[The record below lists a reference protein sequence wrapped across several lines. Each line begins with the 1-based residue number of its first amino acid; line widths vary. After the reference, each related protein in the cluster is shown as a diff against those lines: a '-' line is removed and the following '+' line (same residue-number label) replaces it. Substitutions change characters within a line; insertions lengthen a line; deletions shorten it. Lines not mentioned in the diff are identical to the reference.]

1 MKLSSEMY
9 PRAKGGVFAKSQT
22 GLGLVGAVFVIVV
35 VALLAVAMAKMLE
48 ADKLSQSFETLGL
61 KAFLAAESGAQ
72 LGVNRLLAPDGVGAC
87 VTTTESLEANSLR
100 FCTADISCGL
110 MTSGG
115 ETFYT
120 ITSRGSCRAG
130 DLIASRALEIRVRP

>member
-1 MKLSSEMY
+1 MCPNK
-9 PRAKGGVFAKSQT
+9 PCPVDKRGQQ

-48 ADKLSQSFETLGL
+48 ADKLSQSYEVLGL

-72 LGVNRLLAPDGVGAC
+72 LGVNRLLAPESAGAC
-87 VTTTESLEANSLR
+87 VNLNQSFTATSLR
-100 FCTADISCGL
+100 FCRAEISCGL
-110 MTSGG
+110 MNSGG

-120 ITSRGSCRAG
+120 ITSRGFCSAG
-130 DLIASRALEIRVRP
+130 DLLASRALEVRVKP